1 MISDLERSI
10 AKYKEEYAVLIAE
23 VQAIKSDLASVEKK
37 VRVMSRFTVFCL
49 QATIFYNHVCRHTW
63 SIYAKCFF
71 VKIRWLLI
79 IVDKLKRLVF
89 GRMTLMEDNEK
100 QQNE

>member
-37 VRVMSRFTVFCL
+37 VGMKWQSSQYFTTHSHNEIFLTLTVFVRGTKDC
-49 QATIFYNHVCRHTW
+49 V
-63 SIYAKCFF
+63 
-71 VKIRWLLI
+71 
-79 IVDKLKRLVF
+79 
-89 GRMTLMEDNEK
+89 
-100 QQNE
+100 

>member
-37 VRVMSRFTVFCL
+37 VCVMSGFIVFCL
-49 QATIFYNHVCRHTW
+49 E
-63 SIYAKCFF
+63 AKN
-71 VKIRWLLI
+71 LL
-79 IVDKLKRLVF
+79 
-89 GRMTLMEDNEK
+89 
-100 QQNE
+100 

>member
-37 VRVMSRFTVFCL
+37 VGVKWLSSQFYTADSHCPIFLSDINVVPTVFVRRTKYC
-49 QATIFYNHVCRHTW
+49 V
-63 SIYAKCFF
+63 
-71 VKIRWLLI
+71 
-79 IVDKLKRLVF
+79 
-89 GRMTLMEDNEK
+89 
-100 QQNE
+100 

>member
-37 VRVMSRFTVFCL
+37 VS
-49 QATIFYNHVCRHTW
+49 
-63 SIYAKCFF
+63 
-71 VKIRWLLI
+71 VKW
-79 IVDKLKRLVF
+79 
-89 GRMTLMEDNEK
+89 
-100 QQNE
+100 

>member
-37 VRVMSRFTVFCL
+37 VCVMSRFTVLCL
-49 QATIFYNHVCRHTW
+49 E
-63 SIYAKCFF
+63 AKNF
-71 VKIRWLLI
+71 L
-79 IVDKLKRLVF
+79 
-89 GRMTLMEDNEK
+89 
-100 QQNE
+100 